1 MSTLR
6 EMAQA
11 VAKSLNEEVDFFLV
25 VRDKVPNP
33 KTGQK
38 PLVVATNV
46 GKNEVADMANKGT
59 ERVILKRLADA
70 RGKQW
75 T

>member
-11 VAKSLNEEVDFFLV
+11 VANSLNEEVDFFLV
-25 VRDKVPNP
+25 IRDKVRNP

-46 GKNEVADMANKGT
+46 GQSEVADMADKGT